1 MPIENWKP
9 LNKEQAEALFAE
21 HAILAF
27 DSDGIPVH
35 IAAQI
40 LSPEAV
46 ACVRKLTPGK
56 YWNSA
61 GLGGLLPDVSVYWL
75 TKAGFMY
82 AVSEM
87 NCLYMWPGQREEYL
101 QKKAEWE
108 RREAEEEAAREAKR
122 KAARERRK
130 AKEAAK
136 AAQQEGGK
144 QA

>member
-35 IAAQI
+35 TAAQI

-46 ACVRKLTPGK
+46 ACVRELMPGK

-61 GLGGLLPDVSVYWL
+61 GLGGLLPDGSVYWL

-87 NCLYMWPGQREEYL
+87 NCLYMWPDQREEYL
-101 QKKAEWE
+101 QRKAEWE
-108 RREAEEEAAREAKR
+108 RRDAEEEAAREAKR